1 MHIYFKVKKLFLWVG
16 IFIFFILF
24 LVISL
29 YFLSPANSA
38 NTNKI
43 AFEIKSGESFK
54 TISQNLYSDGLIKS
68 PLFFDAYLFLAGK
81 LSQLKPGIYELN
93 QGMSIKRIATQL
105 TDSMNADVIVTIPEG
120 SDIYDIDN
128 ILSKALIIHPH
139 DLINYKT
146 DGNLEGILFPD
157 TYHFFTGSSIADILP
172 KFFDNWN
179 KKVEPLLGFSASDC
193 LLNSDCL
200 KKLTFAS
207 IIEKEVQT
215 PEDQKI
221 VAGIMIKRISAN
233 MPLDLDATICYMKQ
247 VMNPY
252 STNQCY
258 PLTQLDF
265 KIESPYNSYLNRG
278 LPPTPISNPGVS
290 AISAVLNPESSPYW
304 YYLSDPKTGKTIF
317 AKTLLEQNINRQKYL
332 NL

>member
-1 MHIYFKVKKLFLWVG
+1 MHINLNNKKLFLWIG
-16 IFIFFILF
+16 IFFLF
-24 LVISL
+24 LIFLFISL
-29 YFLSPANSA
+29 YFLSPVSSA

-43 AFEIKSGESFK
+43 AFEIKQGDGFK

-68 PLFFDAYLFLAGK
+68 PLFFDAYLVLFGK
-81 LSQLKPGIYELN
+81 ASQLKPGIYELN
-93 QGMSIKRIATQL
+93 QGMSIKRIVTQL
-105 TDSMNADVIVTIPEG
+105 TDSVNADVVVTIPEG

-128 ILSKALIIHPH
+128 ILSKAFIIHPH

-146 DGNLEGILFPD
+146 NGNIEGILFPD
-157 TYHFFTGSSIADILP
+157 TYHFFTGSNIQDVVQ
-172 KFFDNWN
+172 KFIDNWN
-179 KKVEPLLGFSASDC
+179 KKAEPLLGFSASDC
-193 LLNSDCL
+193 LLNNDC
-200 KKLTFAS
+200 KEKLTLAS
-207 IIEKEVQT
+207 IVEKEVQT

-221 VAGIMIKRISAN
+221 VAGIIMKRLSAN

-247 VMNPY
+247 TMNPY

-265 KIESPYNSYLNRG
+265 KVESPYNSYLNRG

-290 AISAVLNPESSPYW
+290 AISAVLNPKSSPYW

-317 AKTLLEQNINRQKYL
+317 AETLSAQNINRQKYL